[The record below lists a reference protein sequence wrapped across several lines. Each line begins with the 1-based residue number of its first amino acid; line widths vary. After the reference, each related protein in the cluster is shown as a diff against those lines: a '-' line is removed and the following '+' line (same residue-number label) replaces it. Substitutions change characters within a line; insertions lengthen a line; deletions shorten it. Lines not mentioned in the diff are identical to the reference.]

1 MNTEGIMYKDYYYPG
16 MDSYQGG
23 GGISFKSGL
32 GYSRTIPNPF
42 VSQHPADLPPTKY
55 DNARLLPLD
64 QPFRINTE
72 DGVVIINKDGKS
84 GTSLKDAGID
94 FWSNELPKPLDY
106 NQVREYIRE
115 KNRRA
120 GNIRRVAPS
129 GAMYAIGGEMFNED
143 SQDFYRQG
151 GIHIDPSKRGTFKAQ
166 ATRMG
171 MSVQQAANTILN
183 APEGKYSPEMRR
195 KANFAKNFAK
205 EEGGEPQNEGFQ
217 ALPPEVQAKIMAN
230 MMYGGDMYGMGGAP
244 CYKCGGQ
251 HYQSGGM
258 FNTSSMH
265 DVAGGIR
272 DVKNSILG
280 DTPEERVQ
288 TMKLAAKI
296 IPMFLRKGGSLP
308 KYQGQF
314 GSSQVGS
321 GMYGVHQED
330 RKLQD
335 LADIYEQTVDEAP
348 QYSSAENYLGFQ
360 NYLQTG
366 EGNFDINPD
375 YQYVGKQNPRF
386 GAFQKNVEATR
397 DKFKAKKSFNDFSL
411 INQAGYVTGLNLIEA
426 LTRDNSG
433 NKRYAA
439 MQTLADNYAPTQAMN
454 PFDWYGTYVTNQED
468 LINPRQ
474 ITPVQFRG
482 MDYPMYREHG
492 GEIEMT
498 DKQIKQLVALGAEIE
513 FLD

>member
-72 DGVVIINKDGKS
+72 DGVVIINEDGKS
-84 GTSLKDAGID
+84 GTLLKDAGID

-129 GAMYAIGGEMFNED
+129 GAMYAIGGDMFNQD
-143 SQDFYRQG
+143 SQDFYR
-151 GIHIDPSKRGTFKAQ
+151 
-166 ATRMG
+166 
-171 MSVQQAANTILN
+171 
-183 APEGKYSPEMRR
+183 
-195 KANFAKNFAK
+195 
-205 EEGGEPQNEGFQ
+205 
-217 ALPPEVQAKIMAN
+217 
-230 MMYGGDMYGMGGAP
+230 MGGAP

>member
-72 DGVVIINKDGKS
+72 DGVVIINEDGKS
-84 GTSLKDAGID
+84 GTLLKDAGID

-129 GAMYAIGGEMFNED
+129 GAMYAIGGEMFNQD
-143 SQDFYRQG
+143 SQDFYR
-151 GIHIDPSKRGTFKAQ
+151 
-166 ATRMG
+166 
-171 MSVQQAANTILN
+171 
-183 APEGKYSPEMRR
+183 
-195 KANFAKNFAK
+195 
-205 EEGGEPQNEGFQ
+205 
-217 ALPPEVQAKIMAN
+217 
-230 MMYGGDMYGMGGAP
+230 MGGAP

>member
-72 DGVVIINKDGKS
+72 DGVVIINEDGKS
-84 GTSLKDAGID
+84 GTLLKDAGID

-129 GAMYAIGGEMFNED
+129 GAMYAIGGEMFNQD
-143 SQDFYRQG
+143 SQDFYR
-151 GIHIDPSKRGTFKAQ
+151 
-166 ATRMG
+166 
-171 MSVQQAANTILN
+171 
-183 APEGKYSPEMRR
+183 
-195 KANFAKNFAK
+195 
-205 EEGGEPQNEGFQ
+205 
-217 ALPPEVQAKIMAN
+217 
-230 MMYGGDMYGMGGAP
+230 MGGAP

-482 MDYPMYREHG
+482 IDYPMYREHG

-498 DKQIKQLVALGAEIE
+498 DDQIKQLVALGAEIE